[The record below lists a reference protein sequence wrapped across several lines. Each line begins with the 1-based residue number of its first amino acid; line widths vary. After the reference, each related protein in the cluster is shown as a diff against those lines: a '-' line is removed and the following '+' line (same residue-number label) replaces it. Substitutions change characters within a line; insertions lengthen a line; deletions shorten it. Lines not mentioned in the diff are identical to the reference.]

1 MARSQVGASW
11 AGASYTA
18 RKITFA
24 ARTITAGSLVV
35 VFWRYE
41 GQASPVCSSV
51 TDGTNSFTFQEY
63 SGNPTVGIAYKYNHP
78 GGTSLAIEVNFSAD
92 VAFQDN
98 DEAIEFDGS
107 DSSDPIDGSM
117 QTATGTNPSVSYTA
131 SADGLAFANTGF
143 FSTSSITPTSPAT
156 TIDNDTYASFY
167 MRSHSSGSNSIGG
180 TGGSGTTNTIVA
192 VFKDPAG
199 GGSPALDDSGVS
211 PGTMESQSSPSVISI
226 W

>member
-1 MARSQVGASW
+1 MARSQIGASW

-24 ARTITAGSLVV
+24 ARTITAGSLVI

-41 GQASPVCSSV
+41 GQASPVASSV

-107 DSSDPIDGSM
+107 DTSDPLDGSM
-117 QTATGTNPSVSYTA
+117 LTATGTSPSVNYTA
-131 SADGLAFANTGF
+131 SAAGRAFANTGF
-143 FSTSSITPTSPAT
+143 FSASSITPTAPAT
-156 TIDNDTYASFY
+156 TIDDDTYASFY
-167 MRSHSSGSNSIGG
+167 MRSHSAGSNSIGG
-180 TGGSGTTNTIVA
+180 SGGSGTTNTIVA
-192 VFKDPAG
+192 VFKDPG
-199 GGSPALDDSGVS
+199 GAASTPSRNLSLLGV
-211 PGTMESQSSPSVISI
+211 G
-226 W
+226 